1 MANPDQSL
9 VVILGDQLSLKIS
22 SLRSADKSRDIIFM
36 AEVMAE
42 ANYVRHH
49 KKKFALIFSAMR
61 HFAQELIVKGWQV
74 DYVKLTDA
82 GNTGSL
88 ISEITRAQTRH
99 NMNQVVMT
107 EAAEWR
113 LQQELTQFSP
123 VEDTRFICSHAAF
136 RNWAKD
142 RKQMRMEFFY
152 RDMRRATGLLMDGDE
167 PEGSKWNF
175 DSENRK
181 PAKADFFTPQPPR
194 FEPDQITQDVTAMVK
209 QNFSNNFGDLE
220 PFWFAVTSGQ
230 AEQALEH
237 FLKYKLAQFGETQ
250 DAMIEGQYFM
260 HHCVLSPYVN
270 IGLLDPL
277 DVCHRAEACFKNGT
291 APIEAVEGFIRQIIG
306 WREYIRGIYH
316 LKMPDY
322 ANVNALNATR
332 PLPNFYWT
340 GDTKMNCVA
349 QVVKQ
354 TKQEAYSHH
363 IQRLMITGNF
373 ALIAGLSPQEV
384 HNWYLSVYADAYE
397 WVELPNTIGMSLH
410 ADGGMLASKP
420 YAASGNYINKM
431 SNYCK
436 SCAYDV
442 KKRVGDDACPFNA
455 LYWNFIARHKDRFS
469 KNPRM
474 SQTCFTYN
482 SFSDGDKA
490 AIEKQ
495 AQGFLIGLVSSGD
508 Y

>member
-1 MANPDQSL
+1 MVKPDQSL
-9 VVILGDQLSLKIS
+9 IVILGDQLSQNMS
-22 SLRSADKSRDIIFM
+22 SLRRGDKARDIIFM

-42 ANYVRHH
+42 ASYVRHH
-49 KKKFALIFSAMR
+49 KKKLALVFSAMR
-61 HFAQELIVKGWQV
+61 HFAEGLRAQGWRV
-74 DYVKLTDA
+74 DYVKLDDT
-82 GNTGSL
+82 GNTNSL
-88 ISEITRAQTRH
+88 KSEIARAQTRH
-99 NMNQVVMT
+99 SISDVVMT

-113 LQQELTQFSP
+113 LQQELADFNP
-123 VEDTRFICSHAAF
+123 IEDTRFICSHAAF
-136 RNWAKD
+136 RDWAKE
-142 RKQMRMEFFY
+142 RKQLRMEFFY
-152 RDMRRATGLLMDGDE
+152 RDMRRATGLLMNGDE
-167 PEGSKWNF
+167 PEGGKWNF

-194 FEPDQITQDVTAMVK
+194 FEPDQITQEVIAMVK
-209 QNFSNNFGDLE
+209 QNFPNNFGDLE

-260 HHCVLSPYVN
+260 HHCVLSPYIN

-277 DVCHRAEACFKNGT
+277 DVCRRAEACFKNGS

-322 ANVNALNATR
+322 ANVNALNAKR
-332 PLPNFYWT
+332 PLPDFYWT
-340 GDTKMNCVA
+340 GDTKMNCMA

-354 TKQEAYSHH
+354 TKQEAYAHH

-373 ALIAGLSPQEV
+373 ALIAGLNPQAV
-384 HNWYLSVYADAYE
+384 HDWYLSVYADAYE

-436 SCAYDV
+436 GCAYDV
-442 KKRVGDDACPFNA
+442 KKRIGDDACPFNA
-455 LYWNFIARHKDRFS
+455 LYWDFIARHKDRFS

-482 SFSDGDKA
+482 RFSEGDKA

-495 AQGFLIGLVSSGD
+495 AQGFLNGLVSSGN

>member
-9 VVILGDQLSLKIS
+9 TVILGDQLSQNIS
-22 SLRSADKSRDIIFM
+22 SLRGADKTRDIIFM

-42 ANYVRHH
+42 ATYVHHH
-49 KKKFALIFSAMR
+49 KKKFALVFSAMR
-61 HFAQELIVKGWQV
+61 HFAAEMQANGWQV
-74 DYVKLTDA
+74 DYVKLGDE
-82 GNTGSL
+82 GNTHSL
-88 ISEITRAQTRH
+88 KNEIARAQTRNNITH
-99 NMNQVVMT
+99 VVMT

-113 LQQELTQFSP
+113 LQQELAEFSP
-123 VEDTRFICSHAAF
+123 IEDTRFICSHAAF
-136 RNWAKD
+136 RHWAKD
-142 RKQMRMEFFY
+142 RKQLRMEFFY
-152 RDMRRATGLLMDGDE
+152 RDMRRATNLLMNGDE
-167 PEGSKWNF
+167 PEGGKWNF

-181 PAKADFFTPQPPR
+181 PAKADFFIPQPSR
-194 FEPDQITQDVTAMVK
+194 FEPDQITQDVIAIVK
-209 QNFSNNFGDLE
+209 QNFPNNFGDLE

-250 DAMIEGQYFM
+250 DAMIEGEYFM
-260 HHCVLSPYVN
+260 HHCVLSPYIN

-277 DVCHRAEACFKNGT
+277 DICRRAEACYKNGT
-291 APIEAVEGFIRQIIG
+291 APIEAVEGFVRQIIG
-306 WREYIRGIYH
+306 WREYIRGIYQ

-322 ANVNALNATR
+322 VNVNALSATR
-332 PLPNFYWT
+332 PLPDFYWT

-354 TKQEAYSHH
+354 TKQEAYAHH

-373 ALIAGLSPQEV
+373 ALIAGLSPKPV
-384 HNWYLSVYADAYE
+384 HDWYLSVYADAYE

-436 SCAYDV
+436 GCAYDV

-455 LYWNFIARHKDRFS
+455 LYWDFIARHKDRFS

-474 SQTCFTYN
+474 SQTCFTY
-482 SFSDGDKA
+482 SKFSEVDKL

-495 AQGFLIGLVSSGD
+495 AQGFLDGMVSSGD

>member
-1 MANPDQSL
+1 MTKADQSL
-9 VVILGDQLSLKIS
+9 IVILGDQLSKHIS
-22 SLRSADKSRDIIFM
+22 SLRRADKTRDVVLM

-42 ANYVRHH
+42 ATYVRHH
-49 KKKFALIFSAMR
+49 KKKFALVFSAMR
-61 HFAQELIVKGWQV
+61 HFAKELANSGWNV
-74 DYVKLTDA
+74 DYVKLGDI

-88 ISEITRAQTRH
+88 KGEIIRAQARH
-99 NMNQVVMT
+99 NIENVFMT
-107 EAAEWR
+107 QAAEWR
-113 LQQELTQFSP
+113 LQQELEVFNP
-123 VEDTRFICSHAAF
+123 VEDTRFICSHGAF
-136 RNWAKD
+136 RDWAKD
-142 RKQMRMEFFY
+142 RKQLRMEFFY

-167 PEGSKWNF
+167 PTGGRWNF

-181 PAKADFFTPQPPR
+181 PAKSDFFTPQPPR
-194 FEPDQITQDVTAMVK
+194 FEPDQITQDVIALVK
-209 QNFSNNFGDLE
+209 QNFPNNFGDLE
-220 PFWFAVTSGQ
+220 PFWFAVTAAQ
-230 AEQALEH
+230 AQQALDH
-237 FLKYKLAQFGETQ
+237 FFKHNLASFGETQ
-250 DAMIEGQYFM
+250 DAMVEGQYFM
-260 HHCVLSPYVN
+260 HHCVLSPYIN

-277 DVCHRAEACFKNGT
+277 DVCRKAEACYKNGT

-306 WREYIRGIYH
+306 WREYIRGIYQ

-322 ANVNALNATR
+322 ANVNSLNATR
-332 PLPNFYWT
+332 PLPDFYWT

-354 TKQEAYSHH
+354 TKQEAYAHH

-373 ALIAGLSPQEV
+373 ALLAGLNPQAV
-384 HNWYLSVYADAYE
+384 HDWYLSVYADAFE
-397 WVELPNTIGMSLH
+397 WVELPNTIGMALH

-436 SCAYDV
+436 NCSYDV
-442 KKRVGDDACPFNA
+442 KQRTGADACPFNA
-455 LYWNFIARHKDRFS
+455 LYWDFIARHETRFS

-474 SQTCFTYN
+474 AQTCFTYRK
-482 SFSDGDKA
+482 FGDAEKA

-495 AQGFLIGLVSSGD
+495 ALGFLDNLATSGA

>member
-1 MANPDQSL
+1 MEKPDQSL
-9 VVILGDQLSLKIS
+9 IVILGDQLSPHIS
-22 SLRSADKSRDIIFM
+22 SLRRADKNHDVVFM

-42 ANYVRHH
+42 ATYVRHH
-49 KKKFALIFSAMR
+49 KKKFALVFSAMR
-61 HFAQELIVKGWQV
+61 HFAEELRLSGWTV
-74 DYVKLTDA
+74 DYVQLGDA
-82 GNTGSL
+82 GNTGAL
-88 ISEITRAQTRH
+88 KSEIIRAKARH
-99 NMNQVVMT
+99 NIENVVTT

-113 LQQELTQFSP
+113 LQQELSVFNP
-123 VEDTRFICSHAAF
+123 IEDTRFICSQASF
-136 RNWAKD
+136 RDWAKD
-142 RKQMRMEFFY
+142 RKQLRMEFFY
-152 RDMRRATGLLMDGDE
+152 RDMRRATKLLMDGDE
-167 PEGSKWNF
+167 PTGGRWNF
-175 DSENRK
+175 DAENRK

-194 FEPDQITQDVTAMVK
+194 FEPDPITQDVIKLVK
-209 QNFSNNFGDLE
+209 QHFPNNFGDLE
-220 PFWFAVTSGQ
+220 PFWFAVTAAQ

-237 FLKYKLAQFGETQ
+237 FLKFNLASFGETQ
-250 DAMIEGQYFM
+250 DAMVEGQYFM
-260 HHCVLSPYVN
+260 HHCVLAPYIN
-270 IGLLDPL
+270 IGFLDPL
-277 DVCHRAEACFKNGT
+277 DVCRKAEACYKNGT

-306 WREYIRGIYH
+306 WREYIRGIYQ

-322 ANVNALNATR
+322 VNSNALEATR
-332 PLPNFYWT
+332 PLPDFYWT

-354 TKQEAYSHH
+354 TSQEAYAHH

-373 ALIAGLSPQEV
+373 ALLAGLKPQAV
-384 HNWYLSVYADAYE
+384 HDWYLSVYADAYE

-436 SCAYDV
+436 GCAFDV
-442 KKRVGDDACPFNA
+442 KKRIGEDACPFNA
-455 LYWNFIARHKDRFS
+455 LYWDFIARHKERFS

-482 SFSDGDKA
+482 KFSEGDKS

-495 AQGFLIGLVSSGD
+495 AQGFLNGLVSSGA

>member
-9 VVILGDQLSLKIS
+9 IVILGDQLSQNIS
-22 SLRSADKSRDIIFM
+22 SLRGADKTCDIIFM

-42 ANYVRHH
+42 ATYVRHH
-49 KKKFALIFSAMR
+49 KKKFALVFSAMR
-61 HFAQELIVKGWQV
+61 HFAEELRALGWQV
-74 DYVKLTDA
+74 DYVKLKDD

-88 ISEITRAQTRH
+88 KSEITRAQARH
-99 NMNQVVMT
+99 NITNVVIT

-113 LQQELTQFSP
+113 LQQELSIFSP
-123 VEDTRFICSHAAF
+123 IEDTRFICSHAAF
-136 RNWAKD
+136 YDWARD
-142 RKQMRMEFFY
+142 RKQLRMEFFY
-152 RDMRRATGLLMDGDE
+152 RDMRRATGLLMNGDE
-167 PEGSKWNF
+167 PEGGKWNF

-181 PAKADFFTPQPPR
+181 PAKSGFFTQQPPR
-194 FEPDQITQDVTAMVK
+194 FEHDQITQDVIALVT
-209 QNFSNNFGDLE
+209 QNFPNNFGDLE
-220 PFWFAVTSGQ
+220 PFWFAVTAAQ
-230 AEQALEH
+230 AEEALEH
-237 FLKYKLAQFGETQ
+237 FLKYKLASFGETQ
-250 DAMIEGQYFM
+250 DAMIEGEYFM
-260 HHCVLSPYVN
+260 HHCILSPYIN

-277 DVCHRAEACFKNGT
+277 DVCRRAEACYKNGT

-306 WREYIRGIYH
+306 WREYIRGIYQ

-322 ANVNALNATR
+322 VNVNALNATR
-332 PLPNFYWT
+332 PLPDFYWT

-354 TKQEAYSHH
+354 TKQEAYAHH

-384 HNWYLSVYADAYE
+384 HEWYLSVYADAFE
-397 WVELPNTIGMSLH
+397 WVELPNTIGMALH
-410 ADGGMLASKP
+410 ADGGLLASKP

-436 SCAYDV
+436 GCAFDV
-442 KKRVGDDACPFNA
+442 KKRIGDDACPFNA
-455 LYWNFIARHKDRFS
+455 LYWDFIARHKERFS

-482 SFSDGDKA
+482 KFSETDRS

-495 AQGFLIGLVSSGD
+495 AQGFLNGLVSSGK